1 VAITVQ
7 HSSLDQA
14 ICDALVLIRATT
26 GADLALQ
33 AERARKC
40 LAKAVIDAPDAP
52 RQALAHIVAADEH
65 LEYGELMEA
74 RTLLTAARGFLPGR
88 RAAAARA

>member
-1 VAITVQ
+1 MD

-14 ICDALVLIRATT
+14 ICDALVLIRATS

-33 AERARKC
+33 AEQARKC
-40 LAKAVIDAPDAP
+40 LTKAMADAPDAP
-52 RQALAHIVAADEH
+52 RQALAHVIAADEH

-88 RAAAARA
+88 RAVVAARA